1 MSLRRYIISILLV
14 LCGIL
19 AIAQEP
25 KKFDPAQFEADLEQ
39 FVTTEARLTPAESA
53 EFFPLYREMRKKQM
67 AYFCDHRR
75 WHYVDEADDKACADA
90 IRRLDNNDLEI
101 KRLQQAYHE
110 KFLRILPASKVYR
123 IIKAEEKFHRQQFK
137 RIHANGK
144 RHRQHGAN

>member
-1 MSLRRYIISILLV
+1 
-14 LCGIL
+14 
-19 AIAQEP
+19 
-25 KKFDPAQFEADLEQ
+25 
-39 FVTTEARLTPAESA
+39 
-53 EFFPLYREMRKKQM
+53 M
-67 AYFCDHRR
+67 AYFSDHRR
-75 WHYVDEADDKACADA
+75 WHYIDEADDKACADA

-123 IIKAEEKFHRQQFK
+123 IIKAEDKFHRQQFK